1 MKNGLFLSIRSAMK
15 YITNNHKPP
24 ACPGGGKEKGKTME
38 AICFT
43 VPGKP
48 QGKARARTFYNP
60 KSKGMSSV
68 TPEKTVLYE
77 NLVATC
83 YMQEAGEGRFTDDA
97 CLKVSV
103 QAYFEPA
110 KSVSKVKRK
119 EMLEGNILPAKKP
132 DIDNIVKAIL
142 DALNGVAY
150 RDDTQVTE
158 LHVRKQYS
166 EKPRV
171 EVCIEKL

>member
-1 MKNGLFLSIRSAMK
+1 
-15 YITNNHKPP
+15 
-24 ACPGGGKEKGKTME
+24 ME

-43 VPGKP
+43 IPGKP

-60 KSKGMSSV
+60 KTKGMSSV

-83 YMQEAGEGRFTDDA
+83 YMQQAGDESFADDD
-97 CLKVSV
+97 CLRVRI

-110 KSVSKVKRK
+110 KSISKVKRK
-119 EMLEGNILPAKKP
+119 GMLEGVILPSKKP
-132 DIDNIVKAIL
+132 DIDNIVKAVL

-158 LHVRKQYS
+158 LHVRKQYG

>member
-1 MKNGLFLSIRSAMK
+1 M
-15 YITNNHKPP
+15 H
-24 ACPGGGKEKGKTME
+24 

-60 KSKGMSSV
+60 KTKGMSSV

-83 YMQEAGEGRFTDDA
+83 YMQAAGEQRFSDEGY
-97 CLKVSV
+97 LLVRI
-103 QAYFEPA
+103 QAFFEPP
-110 KSVSKVKRK
+110 KSVSKKTRA
-119 EMLEGNILPAKKP
+119 EMLSGKILPAKKP
-132 DIDNIVKAIL
+132 DIDNITKAVL

-150 RDDTQVTE
+150 KDDTQVIET
-158 LHVRKQYS
+158 HVRKQYS
-166 EKPRV
+166 EKQRV
-171 EVCIEKL
+171 EVCIEAI